1 MRKEN
6 KFLMGSLKSSTVLL
20 NKISCHED
28 QYRMKIGINSLVGS
42 LAVPELNEKNE
53 QTLKD
58 SVDARIQKK
67 NHTHTHTYTHPHTQF

>member
-1 MRKEN
+1 
-6 KFLMGSLKSSTVLL
+6 
-20 NKISCHED
+20 
-28 QYRMKIGINSLVGS
+28 MKIGINSLVGS

-67 NHTHTHTYTHPHTQF
+67 ITHTHTYTHPHTQF